1 MIYRTTCQ
9 VLIGVDL
16 MHFKTVKPPNKH
28 TKAMG
33 ELIRKAR
40 EEAGLSQ
47 EELAKK
53 IYRRRAA
60 VSDMENGK
68 VEFSAW
74 VLPHLSSA
82 LNKPIGYFFPKGIIE
97 NIQED
102 SLSPLEQ
109 ELLSNFRRMWDE
121 RVQRFALVQIKSIA
135 DLDVKAIIYD
145 SIDIVETQKQLE
157 NDTIKY
163 IKKRKKN

>member
-1 MIYRTTCQ
+1 MILET
-9 VLIGVDL
+9 GN
-16 MHFKTVKPPNKH
+16 PPNKY

-40 EEAGLSQ
+40 EEAGITQ
-47 EELAKK
+47 DELAQK

-68 VEFSAW
+68 VEFSVL
-74 VLPHLSSA
+74 VLPSLSSA
-82 LNKPIGYFFPKGIIE
+82 LNKPISYFFPKGIIE

-109 ELLSNFRRMWDE
+109 ELLLNFRSLWDE
-121 RVQRFALVQIKSIA
+121 RVQRLALAQIKSISN
-135 DLDVKAIIYD
+135 LDIKSIIRD
-145 SIDIVETQKQLE
+145 SNDIVRNQKELE
-157 NDTIKY
+157 NGLINLLN
-163 IKKRKKN
+163 KKKKN

>member
-1 MIYRTTCQ
+1 
-9 VLIGVDL
+9 
-16 MHFKTVKPPNKH
+16 MHIETGKPPNKH

-40 EEAGLSQ
+40 EEARLSQ

-74 VLPHLSSA
+74 VLPYLSSA
-82 LNKPIGYFFPKGIIE
+82 LNKPIGYFFPKEIIE
-97 NIQED
+97 DIQED

-121 RVQRFALVQIKSIA
+121 KVQRLALAQIKSIA
-135 DLDVKAIIYD
+135 DLDVKAIISD
-145 SIDIVETQKQLE
+145 SIDIVENQKQLKH
-157 NDTIKY
+157 DTIEY
-163 IKKRKKN
+163 IKKRKRNQ

>member
-1 MIYRTTCQ
+1 MKFETET
-9 VLIGVDL
+9 
-16 MHFKTVKPPNKH
+16 PPNKY
-28 TKAMG
+28 TKVMG

-60 VSDMENGK
+60 VSDIENGK
-68 VEFSAW
+68 VEFSVW
-74 VLPHLSSA
+74 VLPYLSSA

-109 ELLSNFRRMWDE
+109 ELLSNFRNMWDE
-121 RVQRFALVQIKSIA
+121 RIQHLALAQIKAIA
-135 DLDVKAIIYD
+135 NLDVKALIND
-145 SIDIVETQKQLE
+145 SIDIVENKRQLE
-157 NDTIKY
+157 NDTIEY
-163 IKKRKKN
+163 LKKRKK